1 MTIAFTICSINYLA
15 QARTLG
21 DSLAV
26 TNPEIRYFVGLVDRL
41 DGVSFDEDFR
51 PDFPL
56 VEIHAIGIEGFE
68 EMSARYNITELNTAV
83 KPYYFTY
90 FFEKYPEAEKVIYFD
105 PDIIVFQPLSQLL
118 ANLET
123 YEAVVTPHICTPI
136 EDRKTPNELHHL
148 NTGIYNLGF
157 VAFRKSP
164 QTVRFIKWWEEKLRF
179 ECLIALCDG
188 LFVDQNWMNFLPL
201 FISNTLIERD
211 PGYNAAYWNLHER
224 FFSEGETGTFMVN
237 EHYPLI
243 FFHYSGYDP
252 ARPTVLSKYQDRF
265 ELSERPDLQA
275 LFELYKNSLIT
286 NGNSYYRKYPCCYIK
301 PAKTLRYQRV
311 RKWLKKP
318 VQYMIDQ
325 IDTI

>member
-21 DSLAV
+21 DSLAA
-26 TNPEIRYFVGLVDRL
+26 TNPDIKYFVGLVDRL
-41 DGVSFDEDFR
+41 EGVSFDDSYR

-68 EMSARYNITELNTAV
+68 EMCERYNITELNTAV
-83 KPYYFTY
+83 KPFYFTY
-90 FFEKYPEAEKVIYFD
+90 FFNKYPEADKVIYFD
-105 PDIIVFQPLSQLL
+105 PDIIVYQPLTHLL
-118 ANLET
+118 QSLDT
-123 YEAVVTPHICTPI
+123 HEAVLTPHVCTPI
-136 EDRKTPNELHHL
+136 EDRQTPNELHHL

-157 VAFRKSP
+157 VAFRKTD
-164 QTVRFIKWWEEKLRF
+164 QTRQYIKWWEEKLRY

-201 FISNTLIERD
+201 FVENTYIERD

-224 FFSEGETGTFMVN
+224 QFSVGPDGTHLVN
-237 EHYPLI
+237 TDHPLV

-252 ARPTVLSKYQDRF
+252 AKPAVLSKYQDRF
-265 ELSERPDLQA
+265 ELSQRPDLTP
-275 LFELYKNSLIT
+275 LFDIYRNSLIR
-286 NGNSYYRKYPCCYIK
+286 NGNEYYRKFPCCYIK
-301 PAKTLRYQRV
+301 PPKVLRYQRV

-318 VQYMIDQ
+318 VEYLIDK